1 MISRRDMI
9 IGGACLAAAV
19 GAEAARPRHRLT
31 LLAEDQSLEKAI
43 PRAFGRW
50 KVREGEGIITPQS
63 EDSLAAQLYNQSIG
77 RFYENADGDVV
88 MLLIA
93 YGNTQSDTLQLHR
106 PEVCYPAFG
115 FEIVENRPTQIPLGN
130 GAMLPARNLLAS
142 VPGREE
148 RISYWTRIGEYLP
161 VSNGEQREMR
171 FRTALAGIIPDG
183 VLVRISNT
191 APDDAKG
198 FALNSRFAADMM
210 AAIPPSV
217 RPALITTAKAQQL
230 GGPSAA

>member
-1 MISRRDMI
+1 MINRRDLI
-9 IGGACLAAAV
+9 IGGACLAAAA
-19 GAEAARPRHRLT
+19 GAEVVRPHRRVT
-31 LLAEDQSLEKAI
+31 LLGENQTIEAAI
-43 PRAFGRW
+43 PRAFGNW

-63 EDSLAAQLYNQSIG
+63 EDSLAAQLYNQSVG
-77 RFYENADGDVV
+77 RMYEDADNNIV

-115 FEIVENRPTQIPLGN
+115 FEIVENQPTRIALGH
-130 GAMLPARNLLAS
+130 GAVLPGRNLVAS

-161 VSNGEQREMR
+161 VSNSEQREMR

-183 VLVRISNT
+183 VLVRVSNM
-191 APDDAKG
+191 ASEDAEG
-198 FALNSRFAADMM
+198 FALNARFAADLL
-210 AAIPPSV
+210 AAVPPAV
-217 RPALITTAKAQQL
+217 RPALITTEKARQL
-230 GGPSAA
+230 AGTGRA